1 MGNLAKFEEI
11 YSQHW
16 EKLYAFCFKLT
27 RDEHLS
33 ENIVQEVFTD
43 LWERRHKL
51 QISSIESFLFR
62 AVKNQIFKEY
72 RNNTFEVALIEEQF
86 EDYVQESSCA
96 LETELMDQLYLLLEE
111 LPPKR
116 KAILMMNKL
125 EDMDLEQIAERLNL
139 SKQTVKNQL
148 SSAVQQL
155 KLKAGKLSVCLIPLL
170 VALLHFII
178 S

>member
-1 MGNLAKFEEI
+1 MSGLAKFEEI

-43 LWERRHKL
+43 LWERRSKIHIL
-51 QISSIESFLFR
+51 SVENFLFR

-72 RNNTFEVALIEEQF
+72 RKQTFSTTMLEEQF
-86 EDYVQESSCA
+86 EDYVQESAASSESDI
-96 LETELMDQLYLLLEE
+96 LDKLYMLLDE

-116 KAILMMNKL
+116 KEILIMNKL
-125 EDMDLEQIAERLNL
+125 DELDIQQIADRLNL

-148 SSAVQQL
+148 SSALQQL
-155 KLKAGKLSVCLIPLL
+155 RLKANNLSVCFIPIIT
-170 VALLHFII
+170 ALLYFII

>member
-1 MGNLAKFEEI
+1 MSNLAKFEEI

-27 RDEHLS
+27 HDEYLS

-43 LWERRHKL
+43 LWERRGML

-72 RNNTFEVALIEEQF
+72 RKKSFDVTILDEQF
-86 EDYVQESSCA
+86 EDYIQENEPT
-96 LETELMDQLYLLLEE
+96 LEAELIDKLYLLLDE

-116 KAILMMNKL
+116 KEILIMNKL
-125 EDMDLEQIAERLNL
+125 ENLDIEQIAERLNL

-148 SSAVQQL
+148 SAALQQL
-155 KLKAGKLSVCLIPLL
+155 KFKANNLHACLIPLL
-170 VALLHFII
+170 LALLHFII